1 MDADEK
7 RIAYNERCKQY
18 YYANKQHKNEM
29 DLTRYYRKKAKEMGI
44 EVHENHTIID
54 LKRKIM
60 GLKIV
65 ALL

>member
-1 MDADEK
+1 
-7 RIAYNERCKQY
+7 
-18 YYANKQHKNEM
+18 M

-60 GLKIV
+60 GLKII